1 MRRERGRP
9 VYPIDER
16 LLAALAEGL
25 PPSAGIALGFDRL
38 VMLATGA
45 ASIGEVLTFTTD
57 EL

>member
-1 MRRERGRP
+1 M
-9 VYPIDER
+9 YPIDQK
-16 LLAALAEGL
+16 LLAALDEGL

-45 ASIGEVLTFTTD
+45 DRIDDVLTFTAD